1 MKNSAKEALRKV
13 YLERNEATQ
22 KLSTIER
29 ALCNSE
35 DECALLRD
43 QLLKTQQHFQEIV
56 MRINT
61 SEEKCGEMSAK
72 IQVSEKRISELE
84 QEEEKLYEQVRK
96 LTVSYMVAKEASE
109 KVQQENTD
117 LIDQI
122 KTYQSVRRTGYH
134 SDSEEEYRGKE
145 NVAAITNWLQGSEMS
160 VSGC

>member
-1 MKNSAKEALRKV
+1 M

-61 SEEKCGEMSAK
+61 SEEKCTDMSAK

-96 LTVSYMVAKEASE
+96 LTVSYMAAKETSE
-109 KVQQENTD
+109 KLQQENSD
-117 LIDQI
+117 LMDQI
-122 KTYQSVRRTGYH
+122 KTYQSTDTGH
-134 SDSEEEYRGKE
+134 ASDSDEEYRGKE
-145 NVAAITNWLQGSEMS
+145 NVPAITNWLQTEMS
-160 VSGC
+160 VSWITLVCVFAFEKSK